1 MAINYG
7 SNNITTT
14 GKITSNAIDIV
25 DGSNTLYYWSNGSG
39 GWATTSNWWLDYD
52 HTIPADRIPND
63 KDIARIHSGV
73 TNLGGG
79 QYIKAKTII
88 VEDGGYFNYETSIF
102 GDVYFYGSTYISAG
116 QIVGNATFYDT
127 SYLNYGGSGN
137 SPVITGEAIFNNT
150 SYFNNGGA
158 TYIGTKLIFNDDSHP
173 FTSNIGGSIYC
184 PNTVINGTDTCAN
197 TYYGNVSVTSIF
209 SLDIGSSTSVITYIY
224 GGDFILYNNNRISGG
239 IGPHAGVKI
248 YDGGSVTLND
258 FSSIADGS
266 LLEFLNDD
274 KKCYLIF
281 NNNTANS
288 IATSNTTI
296 AGDRLDIIV
305 NTKVPTYGSMI
316 GGGGND
322 IYCDTLIFNGESFL
336 NGYSGWVVEKMIFNN
351 DSYINTSF
359 DNAQS
364 FAFPIIIFN
373 DESYNDATII
383 CDLAVFNDSSY
394 NSGIIADTYGN
405 GNASFNDYS
414 QNNYSCT
421 VNGQAVFKGW
431 SKNYGTIDG
440 DAWFDEFSSHN
451 TGGYVGNS
459 AYYLGPYASNGGN
472 DSSGYYQNWD

>member
-25 DGSNTLYYWSNGSG
+25 DGYNTLYFYSTDGDWST
-39 GWATTSNWWLDYD
+39 ATNWYLDYD
-52 HTIPADRIPND
+52 HTIAAGRIPTIND
-63 KDIARIHSGV
+63 ITVILNELTSVTSGEIIA
-73 TNLGGG
+73 
-79 QYIKAKTII
+79 KEII
-88 VEDGGYFNYETSIF
+88 VRDLGHLNVGSGSVYKSDVKFFN
-102 GDVYFYGSTYISAG
+102 STYISAG

-173 FTSNIGGSIYC
+173 FTSIGGSIYC

-209 SLDIGSSTSVITYIY
+209 SLDIGSATNSVITDIY

-239 IGPHAGVKI
+239 IGLYAGVRI

-258 FSSIADGS
+258 FSSIANGS
-266 LLEFLNDD
+266 VLEFWNDD

-288 IATSNTTI
+288 ITTSNTTI
-296 AGDRLDIIV
+296 SGDRLDIIV

-322 IYCDTLIFNGESFL
+322 IHCDTLIFNGESFL
-336 NGYSGWVVEKMIFNN
+336 YGYSGWVVQKMIFNN

-373 DESYNDATII
+373 DESYNDATIS

-394 NSGIIADTYGN
+394 NSGTIADTYGY
-405 GNASFNDYS
+405 GHASFNDLS
-414 QNNYSCT
+414 SNNSGCT

-431 SKNYGTIDG
+431 SKNYGDIDG

-451 TGGYVGNS
+451 TGGYVYGS
-459 AYYLGPYASNGGN
+459 AYYLGPYAYAGGD